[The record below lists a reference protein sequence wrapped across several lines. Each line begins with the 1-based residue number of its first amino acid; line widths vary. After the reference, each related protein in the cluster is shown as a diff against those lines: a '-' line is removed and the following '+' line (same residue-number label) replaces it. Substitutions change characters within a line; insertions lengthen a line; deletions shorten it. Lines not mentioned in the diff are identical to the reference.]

1 MTDLEA
7 AVQLLGGPTN
17 KVIYDDAGLPSIMV
31 FFEAKSISDSYRG
44 LVGDSVAPAFK
55 VNGNDISGFW
65 LSKYNNMLING
76 KGYSL
81 PLQQPHINIT
91 YTESY
96 NACRDKGT
104 GWHLY
109 TNAERAYISA
119 MCRYINE
126 YIPRGNNSFGT
137 GIAKYETGIRC
148 ENNTNVVLTGS
159 GPVTWTHDGTTSGVC
174 DLCGN
179 INNYISG
186 LRLVYGEIQVIADN
200 DAADTNNP
208 ENATSTL
215 WKAINTSGTLI
226 QPSGDGN
233 SPNSLRYFYDSSAD
247 KICLDTVS
255 SEGVDKY
262 KYFKDIYTTLELPN
276 IVKLL
281 GLYPDNEFY
290 GNEGIRVST
299 GISEAMATVG
309 GNYGGYGLSGL
320 AMLDMMNITRT
331 NKSVGTGFRS
341 AYIAELAGEV

>member
-17 KVIYDDAGLPSIMV
+17 KVIYDDEGLPSIMV
-31 FFEAKSISDSYRG
+31 YFEAKSITDSYRG
-44 LVGDSVAPAFK
+44 LTSDSVAPAFK

-65 LSKYNNMLING
+65 LSKYSNVLING
-76 KGYSL
+76 RGYSL
-81 PLQQPHINIT
+81 PLQEPAIRVS

-96 NACRDKGT
+96 NACKDKGA

-137 GIAKYETGIRC
+137 GIAKYETGVRC

-159 GPVTWTHDGTTSGVC
+159 GPVTWTHDGTPSGVC

-179 INNYISG
+179 INNHIAG

-208 ENATSTL
+208 ENSTSTL
-215 WKAINTSGTLI
+215 WKAINSSGTLI

-233 SPNSLRYFYDSSAD
+233 SPNSLRYFYNSNSD

-281 GLYPDNEFY
+281 GLYPDNEY
-290 GNEGIRVST
+290 YNQEGIRVST
-299 GISEAMATVG
+299 GVAEAIASTC
-309 GNYGGYGLSGL
+309 GNYGGYGLGGL
-320 AMLDMMNITRT
+320 AMLDMMNSTRT
-331 NKSVGTGFRS
+331 TKSTGIGFRS
-341 AYIAELAGEV
+341 AYIAELAG